1 MGLPS
6 VMCVFSV
13 IVQVLETMFELF
25 FMSMSVHITLC
36 KYRLY
41 YYYCLFVTI
50 NTMYNNSSVPKW
62 KFFKHKKT
70 VT

>member
-13 IVQVLETMFELF
+13 IVQVLETTFELF
-25 FMSMSVHITLC
+25 LMSMSVHITLC
-36 KYRLY
+36 KNRLY
-41 YYYCLFVTI
+41 YYYGLFVTI
-50 NTMYNNSSVPKW
+50 NTMYNNSDVPKW
-62 KFFKHKKT
+62 KFFKPKKT